1 MAETKRKG
9 ILLQALSAFALT
21 FAAVLAIF
29 ALQGVFTQGRS
40 LLVSDGYVQ
49 YYQLTLYYKQILSG
63 ARSSVYTFST
73 GTGMGVLPTVAYYLM
88 SPFNL
93 FYSFIPDGSVQLWM
107 HIFIMIKIALSAMT
121 MYILLASEHDRT
133 PAVLLLAFS
142 FMYAFSE
149 NFVLPLSHDEVV
161 HGKCSL
167 ISKMPGDY
175 WQKFAGLRSFFGY
188 WMAHPGKKLLF
199 MGGEF
204 AQFSEWNFDDEL
216 DWKLLKEFDMHRRMQ
231 AYSKA
236 LNKFYVD
243 TRAFWQVD
251 FDWNGFQWID
261 PNDNNNS
268 IVSFIRKAEDR
279 NDFVIVISNFTP
291 EVHTGYRIGVP
302 AKGSYIE
309 VFNSDGEDFGG
320 SGVCNAGEILSQDK
334 PWHNREQ
341 SIELTVPPLA
351 TIYLRLK
358 RQDGSGVSFPETDAQ
373 IEAKG
378 FELSGEKSS
387 AAVAAKTAPKKTTT
401 KKTSKS
407 SSKTAA
413 APKATKAKAP
423 RKAAARKG
431 TAKTQTEEAVVNA

>member
-1 MAETKRKG
+1 MYFLKKLNEAIFKFHP
-9 ILLQALSAFALT
+9 QALMIAEESTSWPL
-21 FAAVLAIF
+21 I
-29 ALQGVFTQGRS
+29 S
-40 LLVSDGYVQ
+40 
-49 YYQLTLYYKQILSG
+49 KP
-63 ARSSVYTFST
+63 VYM
-73 GTGMGVLPTVAYYLM
+73 GGMG
-88 SPFNL
+88 FN
-93 FYSFIPDGSVQLWM
+93 YKWNMGWM
-107 HIFIMIKIALSAMT
+107 NDMLKYVSLDPV
-121 MYILLASEHDRT
+121 YRKWNHDKVT
-133 PAVLLLAFS
+133 FS

-167 ISKMPGDY
+167 IGKMPGDY

-204 AQFSEWNFDDEL
+204 AQFIEWNFDDEL
-216 DWKLLKEFDMHRRMQ
+216 DWKLIKEFDMHRRMQ
-231 AYSKA
+231 AYSRA

-268 IVSFIRKAEDR
+268 VVSFIRKAEDS

-291 EVHTGYRIGVP
+291 EVHEGYRIGVP

-320 SGVCNAGEILSQDK
+320 SGVRNVGEIQSQDK

-341 SIELTVPPLA
+341 SIKLTVPPLA

-358 RQDGSGVSFPETDAQ
+358 RQDGSGVSFPEESEQ
-373 IEAKG
+373 VEAKG
-378 FELSGEKSS
+378 FEEDGEKSS
-387 AAVAAKTAPKKTTT
+387 SSTAAQAEKASARKAAPKKKTTNRKTTGKTSRKPAAVPKATRARAASKTATRKSAAKTLV
-401 KKTSKS
+401 
-407 SSKTAA
+407 
-413 APKATKAKAP
+413 
-423 RKAAARKG
+423 
-431 TAKTQTEEAVVNA
+431 EEAAVNA